1 MPPIAAEISKALEI
15 HCPSVGY
22 CNWKDHRVSFDEAVE
37 VFRDLNG
44 IEEIDEDHST
54 EEETRF
60 YRIGFS
66 GTRLLYVVF
75 AVVDPNIIR
84 IIHARV
90 ASKVIARRY
99 EKRKE

>member
-1 MPPIAAEISKALEI
+1 MERQFEWDDEKAI
-15 HCPSVGY
+15 R
-22 CNWKDHRVSFDEAVE
+22 NWKDHRVSFDEAVE

-66 GTRLLYVVF
+66 GTRLLYVIF
-75 AVVDPNIIR
+75 AVVDPNITR
-84 IIHARV
+84 PNCQQGNC
-90 ASKVIARRY
+90 
-99 EKRKE
+99 ETL

>member
-1 MPPIAAEISKALEI
+1 LVYILTDGTAEWDDEKAI
-15 HCPSVGY
+15 R
-22 CNWKDHRVSFDEAVE
+22 NWKDHRVSFDEAVE

-90 ASKVIARRY
+90 AGKVIARRY

>member
-1 MPPIAAEISKALEI
+1 MERQFEWDAKRPCATGKIIALVLTKPLKS
-15 HCPSVGY
+15 
-22 CNWKDHRVSFDEAVE
+22 
-37 VFRDLNG
+37 FRDLNG